1 MNENETRLTYRLK
14 KEDEEL
20 ALRSLLRREFGVS
33 TRFLRKLKEEDH
45 ILLDG
50 VPTKAFEHGK
60 RGQILQV
67 EMPRETSWFEPED
80 IPVDVIYEDEDLI
93 VVNKQPGLVVHPTN
107 GKPNHTMVNGL
118 AKRMMDRGEEYKIR
132 LVNRLDMDTSGI
144 CIVAKNGY
152 CQDFFMKQMEK
163 NQVEK
168 TYRAF
173 VRGTLTGA
181 GTIDLPI
188 GRKENDPYRRAVRED
203 GAPSVTHYRS
213 LSTFEKNY
221 SLVELVLETGRTH
234 QIRVHMAH
242 LGYPLISDHLYGAG
256 EAEHDLIPRQA
267 LHACAISF
275 LHPRTRERL
284 FLEAPLPEDMIRL
297 RGMLGREYRE

>member
-1 MNENETRLTYRLK
+1 MSETPLTYQLK
-14 KEDEEL
+14 KEDENL

-33 TRFLRKLKEEDH
+33 TRFLRKLKEEDG

-50 VPTKAFEHGK
+50 VAVKAFEHGK
-60 RGQILQV
+60 KGQLLQIR
-67 EMPRETSWFEPED
+67 MPEETSWFTPED
-80 IPVDVIYEDEDLI
+80 IPIDVLYEDEDLI

-107 GKPNHTMVNGL
+107 GKPCGTMVNGL
-118 AKRMMDRGEEYKIR
+118 TKRMIDRGEQYKIR

-144 CIVAKNGY
+144 CIAVKNSY
-152 CQDFFMKQMEK
+152 CQDFFMKQMQK
-163 NQVEK
+163 NLVEK
-168 TYRAF
+168 TYVAF
-173 VRGTLTGA
+173 VNGTLTGA

-188 GRKENDPYRRAVRED
+188 GRKENDPWRRAVRED

-242 LGYPLISDHLYGAG
+242 MGYPLISDHIYGAG
-256 EAEHDLIPRQA
+256 EAEHPLIPRQA

-275 LHPRTRERL
+275 IHPRTKQRIWL
-284 FLEAPLPEDMIRL
+284 KAPMPQDMVEL
-297 RGMLGREYRE
+297 RKKLGREYREG